1 MKLLIRIERFNLYI
15 QRRGQTSVCRYNT
28 NFFKGGTMRSSR
40 VILACAIVTV
50 LFLSVGIAL
59 SQPADKA
66 VTIKGDKAVTVKGD
80 KTVTVAGILKQAK
93 CPLTEAQAKQLKD
106 LDLSTGREA
115 YQTLNTMFDET
126 QLAAL
131 KKALGTSPGRSGGP
145 ETPRYLR
152 QVVVFEK
159 AGCPLMGTQ
168 LTALL
173 ALEPGQGSRE
183 QMNTILTDPQKE
195 AMAKMMPRRSP

>member
-1 MKLLIRIERFNLYI
+1 MK
-15 QRRGQTSVCRYNT
+15 
-28 NFFKGGTMRSSR
+28 SSR
-40 VILACAIVTV
+40 VTLACAIVAV

-66 VTIKGDKAVTVKGD
+66 
-80 KTVTVAGILKQAK
+80 VTVAGILKQAK

-106 LDLSTGREA
+106 LDMSTGREA
-115 YQTLNTMFDET
+115 YQTLNSMWDEK
-126 QLAAL
+126 QLDAL
-131 KKALGTSPGRSGGP
+131 KKALGTSPARNNRP

-152 QVVVFEK
+152 QVVIFEK
-159 AGCPLMGTQ
+159 GGCPLMETQ

-173 ALEPGQGSRE
+173 AIPQGQGSRD

-195 AMAKMMPRRSP
+195 IMQKMMPRRSP